1 LIYDYL
7 INLIIINNNN
17 NNIMSSQLVYY
28 DFETTGLNPFHDEII
43 EYAFLNKSTGRTIE
57 GLVKPETPVSN
68 LIQNITKITNTMLE
82 EEKPI
87 SGHIKKLEEFLNREN
102 LIFVAHNGNNF
113 DQFFLKRAVKNSPI
127 LAIKYKTWK
136 FIDSIHL
143 SKIIFPKR
151 KSHSLANLCKDLM
164 ITPGTH
170 RAMADVEALDS
181 LFHIMLTKIVNNE
194 TDYLKNIYENPIKI
208 WEFIY

>member
-1 LIYDYL
+1 MSAQLIYF
-7 INLIIINNNN
+7 
-17 NNIMSSQLVYY
+17 

-43 EYAFLNKSTGRTIE
+43 EYAFLNKSTGQTID
-57 GLVKPETPVSN
+57 GLVQPNEPVSN
-68 LIQNITKITNTMLE
+68 LIQNITKITNTMLK

-87 SGHIKKLEEFLNREN
+87 SEHIEKLESFLNKDN

-113 DQFFLKRAVKNSPI
+113 DQFFLKRAVQQSPI
-127 LAIKYKTWK
+127 LAIKYRSWK

-143 SKIIFPKR
+143 SKILFPKR

-170 RAMADVEALDS
+170 RAMADVEALDK
-181 LFHIMLTKIVNNE
+181 LFHIMLKKIVNNE
-194 TDYLKNIYENPIKI
+194 TEYLKNIYENPIKI